1 LRCAD
6 AVFLDV
12 GWTMTYPRESMWD
25 VFAAVCAEAGSPV
38 TSEKIE
44 AYVHDFLLSRRGQAI
59 EELEKGSEYPDSD
72 AEFLSIFLSM
82 SRLVFSFAGLDGDRH
97 EVLAGEF
104 LDRFWDRAN
113 WHVFPDVVPALKRL
127 RARGVRLG
135 IISNASS
142 ELADFLKKIGL
153 FPLFD
158 FVCISAVEGVRK
170 PGRRIYEKA
179 LELAAVDPSRAVHVG
194 DMLLE
199 DVLGPSK
206 LGIRPF
212 LIDRGPRSMFPR
224 HPERPDPWIQTRV
237 EVVRS
242 LHEVTSALE
251 V

>member
-1 LRCAD
+1 MPSAD
-6 AVFLDV
+6 ALFLDV

-25 VFAAVCAEAGSPV
+25 VFAQICTEAGSAV
-38 TSEKIE
+38 TSETVE
-44 AYVHDFLLSRRGQAI
+44 AFVHDFLLSRRRQAI
-59 EELEKGSEYPDSD
+59 EELERGTEYPDSD

-82 SRLVFSFAGLDGDRH
+82 SRLVFTFAGLDGDRH
-97 EVLAGEF
+97 EALAGKF

-113 WHVFPDVVPALKRL
+113 WHVFPDVVPALERL
-127 RARGVRLG
+127 RACGVCLG

-142 ELADFLKKIGL
+142 ELEDFLKKIGL
-153 FPLFD
+153 YPFFD

-179 LELAAVDPSRAVHVG
+179 LKRAGVDPWRAVHVG

-212 LIDRGPRSMFPR
+212 LIDRRPMSMFPR

-237 EVVRS
+237 EIVRT
-242 LHEVTSALE
+242 LDEVTSALG